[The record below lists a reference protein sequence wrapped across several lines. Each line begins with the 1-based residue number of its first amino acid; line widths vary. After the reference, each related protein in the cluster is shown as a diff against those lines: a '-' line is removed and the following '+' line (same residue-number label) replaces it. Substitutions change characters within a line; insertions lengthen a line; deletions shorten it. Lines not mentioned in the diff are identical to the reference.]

1 MATSQGAPKFAP
13 FGFVDTG
20 GRRCGENT
28 TGGCIA
34 SCQMQP
40 RAWICSRMMEG
51 CGLEAFFLLFFLS
64 GVKFGFL
71 PQENGSL
78 IAHLREVL
86 ILPAHTL
93 PT

>member
-1 MATSQGAPKFAP
+1 MSDAAQGLDLFQN
-13 FGFVDTG
+13 DG
-20 GRRCGENT
+20 GYGR
-28 TGGCIA
+28 
-34 SCQMQP
+34 
-40 RAWICSRMMEG
+40 
-51 CGLEAFFLLFFLS
+51 EAFFLLFFLS

-71 PQENGSL
+71 PQESRSL